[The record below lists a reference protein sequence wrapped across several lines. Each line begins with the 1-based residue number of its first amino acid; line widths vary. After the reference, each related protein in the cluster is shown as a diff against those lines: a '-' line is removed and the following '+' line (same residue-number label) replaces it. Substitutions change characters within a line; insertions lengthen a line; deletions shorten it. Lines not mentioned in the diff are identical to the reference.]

1 MISVWKKEFELTRE
15 DIVYGIGL
23 VSIGEIYNLS
33 GIVVFDGFC
42 IRKQVQKNC
51 ENIRRLSL
59 LIYIWTHKIL

>member
-42 IRKQVQKNC
+42 IRKHDIDNYF
-51 ENIRRLSL
+51 
-59 LIYIWTHKIL
+59 YIDNR